1 MAIAAGSAVC
11 PGAVSAGGL
20 VIDSFTAVP
29 DCIFPD
35 PRRHILSYRVSGG
48 ILRVR
53 LYAIHPGGRLREF
66 YSQPAGGPSPLH
78 AGTHNKN
85 SSGQRNTLKMRAAG
99 PDRDFAGKRGPVF

>member
-1 MAIAAGSAVC
+1 VTGAFLTKSIVLFAISILAIAAGSAVC
-11 PGAVSAGGL
+11 PGALSAGGL

-53 LYAIHPGGRLREF
+53 LYAIHRGGRLREF
-66 YSQPAGGPSPLH
+66 
-78 AGTHNKN
+78 
-85 SSGQRNTLKMRAAG
+85 
-99 PDRDFAGKRGPVF
+99 

>member
-1 MAIAAGSAVC
+1 VTGAFLTKSIVLFAISILAIAAGSAVC
-11 PGAVSAGGL
+11 PGALSAGGL

-53 LYAIHPGGRLREF
+53 LDAIHRGGRLREILE
-66 YSQPAGGPSPLH
+66 SA
-78 AGTHNKN
+78 
-85 SSGQRNTLKMRAAG
+85 
-99 PDRDFAGKRGPVF
+99 RGRPINGR